1 MRQHLK
7 KGGAQ
12 CSGCL
17 LERGFLM
24 QEQAAESY
32 QSRFYKLWGVAAQAV
47 GAGDD
52 ITNKCLFVFF
62 LEKDQKTR
70 GGTF

>member
-1 MRQHLK
+1 
-7 KGGAQ
+7 
-12 CSGCL
+12 
-17 LERGFLM
+17 M